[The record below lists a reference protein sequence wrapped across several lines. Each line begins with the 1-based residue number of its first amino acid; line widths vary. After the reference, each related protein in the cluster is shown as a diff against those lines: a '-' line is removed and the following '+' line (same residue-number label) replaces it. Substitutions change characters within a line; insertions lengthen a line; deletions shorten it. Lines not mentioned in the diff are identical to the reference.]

1 MKNAKLINLVAAV
14 GLTFS
19 LAACDHMSTR
29 DQRMLSGAAIG
40 AGGGAL
46 IGAVTGGHALTGA
59 AIGAGAGA
67 VGGYVYD
74 KHERREGE

>member
-1 MKNAKLINLVAAV
+1 MKKSMFVNTVAAFA
-14 GLTFS
+14 LTMT
-19 LAACDHMSTR
+19 LAACDGMNTR

-46 IGAVTGGHALTGA
+46 IGAATGSAATGA

-67 VGGYVYD
+67 VGGYLYD
-74 KHERREGE
+74 KDQRR

>member
-1 MKNAKLINLVAAV
+1 MKHSINTIAALACV
-14 GLTFS
+14 LT
-19 LAACDHMSTR
+19 LAACDGMSTR

-40 AGGGAL
+40 TAGGAV
-46 IGAVTGGHALTGA
+46 IGAATGSALTGA

-74 KHERREGE
+74 KEKRK

>member
-1 MKNAKLINLVAAV
+1 MKKVTFVNLAGVIA
-14 GLTFS
+14 LTFS
-19 LAACDHMSTR
+19 LTACDHMSTR

-40 AGGGAL
+40 AGGGAI
-46 IGAVTGGHALTGA
+46 IGAATGGSALTGA

-74 KHERREGE
+74 KDRRHE